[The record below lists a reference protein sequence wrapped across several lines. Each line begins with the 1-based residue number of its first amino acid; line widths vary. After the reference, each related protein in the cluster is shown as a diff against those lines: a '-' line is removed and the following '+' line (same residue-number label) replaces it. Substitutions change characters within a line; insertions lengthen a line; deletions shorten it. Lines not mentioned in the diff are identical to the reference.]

1 MAFTGVNDLIFLEGD
16 ISNLFYGRLIKIDR
30 LAVLQNKAA
39 HANLLCCT
47 DKCSLGTLNKIAK
60 KVTVHVI
67 KLKPVVEGIQ
77 VQIMHCWSSGNYHCL
92 LILGICT
99 KLFVVWV
106 SDLPTH
112 TTSG

>member
-1 MAFTGVNDLIFLEGD
+1 MPSSLHSQFGSFNHRVTLAVQKTQNVAFTGVSDPIFLEGD

-67 KLKPVVEGIQ
+67 KLKPVVEG
-77 VQIMHCWSSGNYHCL
+77 V
-92 LILGICT
+92 
-99 KLFVVWV
+99 
-106 SDLPTH
+106 
-112 TTSG
+112 